1 MARTDRKQRQR
12 LSPGS
17 RRANILEA
25 AAAAFANHPYSEVTI
40 SEISQAASASNALVY
55 RYFRN
60 KEELYTEVVRL
71 AIADLLARQ
80 DAALKALA
88 SGTPIRDHIRA
99 ATIVYLDHIATHPEA
114 WALPQRQ
121 PGGEP
126 PAVAALRHQARHTY
140 VEQLTSL
147 LRPSEQARH
156 TYAIWGYLGFID
168 VACLHWVDKGCP
180 PDDRWSLIDAALG
193 ALEGALGDWA
203 A

>member
-12 LSPGS
+12 LSPDS
-17 RRANILEA
+17 RRSNILAA
-25 AAAAFANHPYSEVTI
+25 AAAAFASHPYSEVTI
-40 SEISQAASASNALVY
+40 SDISQAASASNALVY

-71 AIADLLARQ
+71 SIADLLARQ
-80 DAALKALA
+80 DATLKALD

-99 ATIVYLDHIATHPEA
+99 ATIIYLDHIATHPEA

-126 PAVAALRHQARHTY
+126 ATAAALRHQARHTY
-140 VEQLTSL
+140 VEQLTKL

-156 TYAIWGYLGFID
+156 AYAIWGYLGFID
-168 VACLHWVDKGCP
+168 AACLRWVDKGCP
-180 PDDRWSLIDAALG
+180 SGDRWSLIDAALG